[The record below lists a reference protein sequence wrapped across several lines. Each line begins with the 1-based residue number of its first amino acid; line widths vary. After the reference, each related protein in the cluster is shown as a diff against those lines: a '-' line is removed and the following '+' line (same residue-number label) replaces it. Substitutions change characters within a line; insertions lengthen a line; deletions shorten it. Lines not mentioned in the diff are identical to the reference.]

1 MTDTNP
7 DQISETFDFG
17 FTAVTL
23 DELEVI
29 QETTAKLEE
38 SDAES
43 AQLQERLNKLY
54 NAVQPLLNNLKA
66 DPTRDYIYWPSR
78 MEKIEQFSDHLD
90 AIFKGLK

>member
-1 MTDTNP
+1 MSDINP
-7 DQISETFDFG
+7 EQIADTFDFG

-54 NAVQPLLNNLKA
+54 NAIQPLLNNLKA
-66 DPTRDYIYWPSR
+66 DPSRDYIYWPGR

-90 AIFKGLK
+90 SIFNGQ